1 MSLPETRDIVSPEA
15 IRREV
20 IAEYWRTKVPT
31 TEIARA
37 MGIDE
42 AEVCRVIDEIERD
55 GNEFSASAGDV

>member
-1 MSLPETRDIVSPEA
+1 MSVPETRDIVSPEA

-20 IAEYWRTKVPT
+20 IAEYWQTKVPT

-42 AEVCRVIDEIERD
+42 AEVCRVIDELERD
-55 GNEFSASAGDV
+55 GNVRKDTAG

>member
-1 MSLPETRDIVSPEA
+1 MLVPETRDIVSPEA

-42 AEVCRVIDEIERD
+42 AEVCRVIDELDRD
-55 GNEFSASAGDV
+55 AT

>member
-1 MSLPETRDIVSPEA
+1 MSVPETRDIVSPEA

-42 AEVCRVIDEIERD
+42 AEVCRVIEEIEGD
-55 GNEFSASAGDV
+55 GNVREDTAG

>member
-1 MSLPETRDIVSPEA
+1 MNLPETRDIVSPEA

-20 IAEYWRTKVPT
+20 IAEYWRTRVPT

-55 GNEFSASAGDV
+55 GNVREDTAG